1 MKKYIYLAI
10 VALVAMCSCTGNQF
24 KVDGKIDG
32 ATDSVKVVLEQSSNG
47 MWFVVDS
54 VQVGK
59 DGSFA
64 VSADA
69 PEYPNIYRL
78 RLGEQSIC
86 FPIDSLDHITVNSR
100 LAAFAT
106 DYTLAG
112 SEHAEQ
118 VMKIDKEA
126 LSLAGGKGTSEQLK
140 AFKDRLA
147 KQIIVDPAGIV
158 AYYVINKYVGDTPL
172 YDPSNDDDL
181 KIIGAVANSFNTFR
195 PNDPRT
201 QYLVNVLLQGQQRR
215 RAGNEP
221 SDTIQANETA
231 IIDINLDDY
240 NGKKHSLTQVASQHR
255 VVLLN
260 YTMYVGEFSPVF
272 NKLLNDIYKANKA
285 AGLEIYQISLDT
297 DNVAWLQAARN
308 LPWITVYDP
317 ASINSVNVG
326 NYQVMQV
333 PTTFIIKNGEI
344 VERIEDANK
353 LQAAVAR
360 HM

>member
-1 MKKYIYLAI
+1 MA
-10 VALVAMCSCTGNQF
+10 VAMLCSCTGNQF
-24 KVDGKIDG
+24 KVDGKVEG
-32 ATDSVKVVLEQSSNG
+32 ATDSVKLVLEYTSNG

-54 VQVGK
+54 VELGK
-59 DGSFA
+59 DGSFN
-64 VSADA
+64 VSAEA

-78 RLGEQSIC
+78 RVGGQSIC
-86 FPIDSLDHITVNSR
+86 FPVDSIDHITVNTKFNS
-100 LAAFAT
+100 FAT
-106 DYTLAG
+106 DYTLSG
-112 SEHAEQ
+112 TDHAVQ

-126 LSLAGGKGTSEQLK
+126 LALAGKATPEEMK

-147 KQIIVDPAGIV
+147 REIIVDPAGIV
-158 AYYVINKYVGDTPL
+158 AYYVINKTIGDKPL
-172 YDPSNDDDL
+172 FDPMDDSDL
-181 KIIGAVANSFNTFR
+181 RIIGAVANSFNTFR

-215 RAGNEP
+215 RASAEP
-221 SDTIQANETA
+221 TDTIQANEA
-231 IIDINLDDY
+231 SLIEIALDDY
-240 NGKKHSLTQVASQHR
+240 KGKKHALTEVAAKNR

-260 YTMYVGEFSPVF
+260 FTMYLGDFSPMF
-272 NKLLNDIYKANKA
+272 NKLLNDIYKANKG
-285 AGLEIYQISLDT
+285 AGLEIYQISLDA

-317 ASINSVNVG
+317 AGVNSLNVG
-326 NYQVMQV
+326 YYQVSGV
-333 PTTFIIKNGEI
+333 PTSFIIKNGEV